1 MKFMKLGTRPDT
13 FYTEQA
19 TRSVVSDVQAD
30 LVIKINET
38 TYLLHKSS
46 LLPKCGLLQRLC
58 SDSSDSENVPLE
70 LHDMPGGADAFE
82 LCAKFCY
89 GVSINISAHNFV
101 PSLCAAKLLQMNE
114 SLEKGNF
121 VGKLEAFF
129 SSCILEGWKDSIA
142 ALQATDKLPEWS
154 ENLGITR
161 KCIDSIIEKILT
173 PPPQVQW
180 SYTYTRPGY
189 TRKQHHSVPKD
200 WWTED
205 VSDLNIDLFRCI
217 IMAIRSTY
225 VLPSQLIGEALHV
238 YACKWLPG
246 ITKLK
251 NSLGSAAITE
261 ESKASNRKILE
272 AIVSMIPADRGSV
285 SAGFLLRLLSISSP
299 LGVSPVTKTEL
310 VKRASIQFEE
320 ATVSD
325 LLYPSTSSL
334 DQKFYDTEL
343 VLAVLESFLKFWKR
357 IYPGAVDNRHL
368 LKSIRNV
375 GKLIDSYLQVVARDD
390 NMPVSKFVSL
400 AETVPAIGRLEH
412 DDLYQ
417 AINIYLKVH
426 PDLSKA
432 DKKRLCGI
440 LECQRLTPEVR
451 AHAVK
456 NEFLPLR
463 TVVQLLYF
471 EQEKDSME
479 TTSSKLQKS
488 HDLLLGAKKRP
499 ATRDGHGKRSLI
511 NKEEFNREEVTRR
524 TSHAEDREKGQ
535 HKAKQSDAKL
545 ALDLERKMV
554 IREDSEEIG
563 SEKLRVAKE
572 GRMSSSKLDLDSK
585 NNIQRARSK
594 KSEHGRQKG
603 R

>member
-1 MKFMKLGTRPDT
+1 MHT
-13 FYTEQA
+13 Q
-19 TRSVVSDVQAD
+19 
-30 LVIKINET
+30 
-38 TYLLHKSS
+38 
-46 LLPKCGLLQRLC
+46 
-58 SDSSDSENVPLE
+58 
-70 LHDMPGGADAFE
+70 
-82 LCAKFCY
+82 
-89 GVSINISAHNFV
+89 
-101 PSLCAAKLLQMNE
+101 
-114 SLEKGNF
+114 
-121 VGKLEAFF
+121 
-129 SSCILEGWKDSIA
+129 
-142 ALQATDKLPEWS
+142 
-154 ENLGITR
+154 
-161 KCIDSIIEKILT
+161 
-173 PPPQVQW
+173 
-180 SYTYTRPGY
+180 
-189 TRKQHHSVPKD
+189 
-200 WWTED
+200 
-205 VSDLNIDLFRCI
+205 
-217 IMAIRSTY
+217 
-225 VLPSQLIGEALHV
+225 
-238 YACKWLPG
+238 
-246 ITKLK
+246 
-251 NSLGSAAITE
+251 
-261 ESKASNRKILE
+261 
-272 AIVSMIPADRGSV
+272 
-285 SAGFLLRLLSISSP
+285 
-299 LGVSPVTKTEL
+299 
-310 VKRASIQFEE
+310 
-320 ATVSD
+320 
-325 LLYPSTSSL
+325 
-334 DQKFYDTEL
+334 
-343 VLAVLESFLKFWKR
+343 
-357 IYPGAVDNRHL
+357 
-368 LKSIRNV
+368 
-375 GKLIDSYLQVVARDD
+375 
-390 NMPVSKFVSL
+390 
-400 AETVPAIGRLEH
+400 
-412 DDLYQ
+412 
-417 AINIYLKVH
+417 VH